1 MSANN
6 AKFTKF
12 DSLSP
17 KDYPEHM
24 EFFNA
29 IINMWQ
35 PLDMRLADK
44 ELDGV
49 DPEEVIKIIADDKS
63 AGRCVVVSAITNNM
77 TEGHRLTEED
87 EANAA
92 LIARAPA
99 LYIMLGA
106 FVGLIRNGYEI
117 KPDSLL
123 IKTAAAILNEIRE
136 GKVQLKVQLADKG
149 DQEPETG
156 PEEYPEE
163 PDR

>member
-24 EFFNA
+24 EFLNA

-44 ELDGV
+44 ELDGA
-49 DPEEVIKIIADDKS
+49 DPEEVIRIIANDNS
-63 AGRCVVVSAITNNM
+63 TGRFVAVSSISNNM

-92 LIARAPA
+92 LISRAPA
-99 LYIMLGA
+99 LYMMLGA
-106 FVGLIRNGYEI
+106 FVGLIRNGHEI
-117 KPDSLL
+117 DRDSLL
-123 IKTAAAILNEIRE
+123 VKAASAILRE
-136 GKVQLKVQLADKG
+136 VRDGKVQYRVELTEKDNQPEDSVEEY
-149 DQEPETG
+149 QEG
-156 PEEYPEE
+156 PE
-163 PDR
+163 R

>member
-24 EFFNA
+24 EFLNA
-29 IINMWQ
+29 VINMWQ

-44 ELDGV
+44 ELDGA
-49 DPEEVIKIIADDKS
+49 DPEEVIRIIANDNS
-63 AGRCVVVSAITNNM
+63 TGRFVAVSSISNNM

-87 EANAA
+87 EANAV
-92 LIARAPA
+92 LITRAPA
-99 LYIMLGA
+99 LYLLLSA
-106 FVGLIRNGYEI
+106 FVALIRKELEI

-123 IKTAAAILNEIRE
+123 VKTAAAILNEIQK
-136 GKVQLKVQLADKG
+136 GKVEYKVELVYKE
-149 DQEPETG
+149 DQ
-156 PEEYPEE
+156 PEE
-163 PDR
+163 PEEEVPEPER